1 MPQMIVSLDLPASIA
16 AGLRSGVYERV
27 GGLIRMADT
36 KQVVLW
42 LRETGPAAISSVPA
56 LLAGVGAATSI
67 LSLGISVAGFAV
79 ISERLSQLD
88 ARLALVQQAL
98 DRIERGV
105 SVLYDAQIRAAFAM
119 ADTAFS
125 LGNADN
131 RRASALLAI
140 DRLLV
145 AQHQLVALAS
155 QHLMQETQTA
165 DEYLLLLM
173 LAHLTE
179 VRCLLELEELEH
191 AQTRLRA
198 GLAVVRPRVEHYVR
212 KLLTDNPA
220 IYLQPALAGAVSL
233 ERLTQIYR
241 WLDPTA
247 TASIVF
253 EQLRPQL
260 FALQPDNDTWIRAL
274 PARIWDPALFPNAQ
288 DRPRVVQSQS
298 NPLGLWAE
306 RAQQFPGVLG
316 WGKGITAEQRSSV
329 LQSLAQAVA
338 DMEMMIETYQRFAS
352 YEDEIQGM
360 RDAGLTFQQ
369 WHALLPE
376 AVPPEASVVYLR
388 RAEVTL
394 PFVQ

>member
-1 MPQMIVSLDLPASIA
+1 MPPMIVSLDLPAPIA

-27 GGLIRMADT
+27 GGVIRTTET

-42 LRETGPAAISSVPA
+42 LRETGPAAIGSVPA
-56 LLAGVGAATSI
+56 LLTGVGAAASI

-79 ISERLSQLD
+79 LSERLSQLD

-98 DRIERGV
+98 DRIERRV

-119 ADTAFS
+119 AHTAFS

-179 VRCLLELEELEH
+179 VRCLLELEEQEH

-198 GLAVVRPRVEHYVR
+198 GLAVVRPRVEHYLR

-220 IYLQPALAGAVSL
+220 IYLQPALAGLVSL
-233 ERLTQIYR
+233 ERLAQIYR
-241 WLDPTA
+241 WLDPAA
-247 TASIVF
+247 THGAVF
-253 EQLRPQL
+253 EQLREQI
-260 FALQPDNDTWIRAL
+260 FALQPAGDAWIRAL
-274 PARIWDPALFPNAQ
+274 PARIWDPALFSGAQ
-288 DRPRVVQSQS
+288 GRPRAVEPQA
-298 NPLGLWAE
+298 NLLGSWPKQVEQLSGALPWN
-306 RAQQFPGVLG
+306 
-316 WGKGITAEQRSSV
+316 KGIPAEQRSGA

-338 DMEMMIETYQRFAS
+338 DMETMIETYQRFAS
-352 YEDEIQGM
+352 YQDEIQSM

-369 WHALLPE
+369 WRALLPE
-376 AVPPEASVVYLR
+376 AVPPEATVVYLL
-388 RAEVTL
+388 RAEAV
-394 PFVQ
+394 PQA